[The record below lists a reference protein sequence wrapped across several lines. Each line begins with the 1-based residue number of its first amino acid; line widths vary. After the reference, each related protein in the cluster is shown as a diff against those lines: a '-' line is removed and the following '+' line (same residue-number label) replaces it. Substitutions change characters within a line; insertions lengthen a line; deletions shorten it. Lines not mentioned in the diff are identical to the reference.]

1 MLPLSDSDDAAF
13 AAVRPAFP
21 SLQGRTCMVTHSFG
35 PCPAAMFDDLDAYRD
50 SLRRRPHQLGAW
62 FERLEEMYGLVE
74 RLLGAPAGSVALR
87 ESTSGCHASMLAA
100 LEAPSPGQAGRR
112 RIVASAL
119 QFPSIGYMVAAQAR
133 RGFVID
139 VVDAPAGQLDAHR
152 LAARLDGDV
161 ACVTAPVVASNR
173 GALLDVRPLLEA
185 AEATGTIAILDAT
198 AAVGLVPLDL
208 SELPPCVLVG
218 GTVKWLGGGGTGLA
232 FLHIHPALLDR
243 LPVAYPGW
251 LGDARFTAFA
261 RDFVPAP
268 GARRHQQ
275 GTPAIEPVYTAR
287 AGIRFA
293 LEQGVPRLFA
303 RNRRLLDRL
312 HARAIEHGLPLHSP
326 RDPQRRAGTLALEL
340 DDAPAL
346 VEALGAHDIDV
357 DARGDRILRIGP
369 HACVTSDECDRTI
382 ECVAAAL
389 EARIFALRDR
399 TANDAR

>member
-13 AAVRPAFP
+13 AAARPSFP
-21 SLQGRTCMVTHSFG
+21 SLQGRACMVTHSFG
-35 PCPAAMFDDLDAYRD
+35 PCPAAMFDDLDDYRD

-74 RLLGAPAGSVALR
+74 RLLGAPPGSVALR

-100 LEAPSPGQAGRR
+100 LEAPASGTAGRR

-133 RGFVID
+133 RGFTID
-139 VVDAPAGQLDAHR
+139 VVDAPDGHLDAHR
-152 LAARLDGDV
+152 LAAHLDDDV
-161 ACVTAPVVASNR
+161 ACITAPVVASNR

-185 AEATGTIAILDAT
+185 ANAAGAIAILDAT

-208 SELPPCVLVG
+208 SALPPCVLVG

-261 RDFVPAP
+261 PDFVPAP

-287 AGIRFA
+287 AGIRFV
-293 LEQGVPRLFA
+293 LEQGVARLFA
-303 RNRRLLDRL
+303 RNQRLLARL
-312 HARAIEHGLPLHSP
+312 HARAMEHGLPLHSP
-326 RDPQRRAGTLALEL
+326 RDPLRRAGTLALEI
-340 DDAPAL
+340 DDAPAM
-346 VEALGAHDIDV
+346 VAALAADGIDV
-357 DARGDRILRIGP
+357 DARGARILRIGP
-369 HACVTSDECDRTI
+369 HACVTLDECDRTI
-382 ECVAAAL
+382 DRVAAAL
-389 EARIFALRDR
+389 EQRNCAHSDR
-399 TANDAR
+399 TATAAR

>member
-1 MLPLSDSDDAAF
+1 MLPLSDTDDAAF
-13 AAVRPAFP
+13 AAVRPRFP
-21 SLQGRTCMVTHSFG
+21 SLDGRACMVTHSFG
-35 PCPAAMFDDLDAYRD
+35 PCPAAMFDDLDDYRE

-100 LEAPSPGQAGRR
+100 LDPGRAGRR

-133 RGFVID
+133 RGFIVD
-139 VVDAPAGQLDAHR
+139 VVDAPEGVLDARR
-152 LAARLDGDV
+152 LAERLDDDV

-173 GALLDVRPLLEA
+173 GALLDVRALLEA
-185 AEATGTIAILDAT
+185 ADACGTIAILDAT

-208 SELPPCVLVG
+208 AELPPCVLVG

-251 LGDARFTAFA
+251 LGDARFTEFA
-261 RDFVPAP
+261 PDFVPAP

-287 AGIRFA
+287 AGLRFA

-303 RNRRLLDRL
+303 RNQSLLARL
-312 HARAIEHGLPLHSP
+312 HARAVERRLPLHSP
-326 RDPQRRAGTLALEL
+326 TDPQRRAGTLALEI
-340 DDAPAL
+340 DDASTIVAAL
-346 VEALGAHDIDV
+346 AADGIDV
-357 DARGDRILRIGP
+357 DARGARILRIGP
-369 HACVTSDECDRTI
+369 HACVTSEECDRTI
-382 ECVAAAL
+382 DRIAAAVG
-389 EARIFALRDR
+389 ERNSAHCDQTATAAR
-399 TANDAR
+399 

>member
-1 MLPLSDSDDAAF
+1 VLPLSDDDDAAF
-13 AAVRPAFP
+13 AAVRAAFP

-35 PCPAAMFDDLDAYRD
+35 PCPAATFDDLDAYRD

-100 LEAPSPGQAGRR
+100 LDAPRPGDAGRR

-139 VVDAPAGQLDAHR
+139 VVDAPDGQLDAHR
-152 LAARLDGDV
+152 LAARLDDDV

-232 FLHIHPALLDR
+232 FLYIHPTLLDR

-261 RDFVPAP
+261 PDFLPAA

-312 HARAIEHGLPLHSP
+312 HARAIERGLPLHSP

-346 VEALGAHDIDV
+346 VEALAAHDIDV

-382 ECVAAAL
+382 DRIAVAL
-389 EARIFALRDR
+389 EDGNLRASR
-399 TANDAR
+399 SNGQ